1 METIISPWLVYLISR
16 ADNIKGASIGILI
29 LCFVLCLF
37 YIVGL
42 DVNKDYDDNYEKYKK
57 TWKPHVIKVLILG
70 FIMLFS
76 VVFIPTSK
84 TLMTMIIV
92 KNITYDRIESIIE
105 NGKDIRTTIKQDIL
119 DIINTINEKE

>member
-16 ADNIKGASIGILI
+16 ADNIRGASIGILI

-57 TWKPHVIKVLILG
+57 TWKPYLIKVLILS
-70 FIMLFS
+70 FIMMLS
-76 VVFIPTSK
+76 IVFIPTSK

-92 KNITYDRIESIIE
+92 KNITYNRIESIIE